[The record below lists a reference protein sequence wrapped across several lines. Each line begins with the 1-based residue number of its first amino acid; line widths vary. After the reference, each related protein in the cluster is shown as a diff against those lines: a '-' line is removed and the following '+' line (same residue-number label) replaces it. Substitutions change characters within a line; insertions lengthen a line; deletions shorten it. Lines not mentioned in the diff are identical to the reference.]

1 METNTQNEEIKET
14 TEEISEE
21 TVEEES
27 LEQETSKINKKYIIE
42 KVKTHKKIICLI
54 GSIFFNYIFPIIVV
68 AIKFGLFEKE
78 TKTAYK
84 ITGISLLALVIIIIK
99 FSAWINK
106 FIKERIKKPL
116 VKKIINVV
124 KNIVLV
130 VALIILIETMKDNLL
145 SLEILAIILGVSFS
159 LGNWLDE
166 DYKECLEKD
175 EKWKKKQET
184 LNILREYDQEKEN
197 RK

>member
-1 METNTQNEEIKET
+1 METNT
-14 TEEISEE
+14 TEEKRFPKEENSEE
-21 TVEEES
+21 S
-27 LEQETSKINKKYIIE
+27 SKINKKYVIE
-42 KVKTHKKIICLI
+42 KVKAHKKILCLI
-54 GSIFFNYIFPIIVV
+54 GSIFFNYILPIIIV
-68 AIKFGLFEKE
+68 AIKFGFFEKE

-99 FSAWINK
+99 FSAWLRN
-106 FIKERIKKPL
+106 FVKERVKKPI

-124 KNIVLV
+124 KNVVLV
-130 VALIILIETMKDNLL
+130 VALIVLIETMKDNLL

-197 RK
+197 GK